1 MSAVPAGEFLI
12 EEPARPAASSKLS
25 WKLAVGGSI
34 VAAFIVLAIFAPEIA
49 PSRPLAINPLDS
61 LLAPGAGGHLL
72 GTDDLG
78 RDELSRLIYA
88 TRIDLPIAAAAAFL
102 SAVLGTLL
110 GALAGFAGRWADM
123 VILRI
128 ADLVQAFPIYILLI
142 ALVFA
147 LGRGAQS
154 FLVAYI
160 VVDWVVYARLVRG
173 EILRVRGLDY
183 VSAARAAGLR
193 SGRVLFV
200 HVLPNSIG
208 QSVIYVM
215 SDIVFAILALAA
227 FSFLGVGIS
236 PPAAEWGAMTAE
248 GQQFL
253 GVAWWLTVCPGAV
266 IALVALGLSLIG
278 DGLQDRMRR

>member
-1 MSAVPAGEFLI
+1 MSIVPAGELVI
-12 EEPARPAASSKLS
+12 DEPARPTARRKVS
-25 WKLAVGGSI
+25 WKLTVGASI
-34 VAAFIVLAIFAPEIA
+34 VAAFIVIAIFAPEIA
-49 PSRPLAINPLDS
+49 PYNPLKTNPLDT
-61 LLAPGAGGHLL
+61 LLPPGAAGHLL

-88 TRIDLPIAAAAAFL
+88 TRIDLPIAAAAALL

-123 VILRI
+123 GILRI

-147 LGRGAQS
+147 LGPGARS

-173 EILRVRGLDY
+173 EIIRVRGLDY

-193 SGRVLFV
+193 SRRVLFV
-200 HVLPNSIG
+200 HVLPNTVG
-208 QSVIYVM
+208 QSVVYVM
-215 SDIVFAILALAA
+215 SDMVFAILALAA

-236 PPAAEWGAMTAE
+236 PPTAEWGAMTAA

-253 GVAWWLTVCPGAV
+253 GVAWWLTVLPGVA

-278 DGLQDRMRR
+278 DGVQDRMRR

>member
-1 MSAVPAGEFLI
+1 MSIVPAGELVI
-12 EEPARPAASSKLS
+12 EEQARSTARGKLP

-34 VAAFIVLAIFAPEIA
+34 VAAFIVIAIFAPLIA
-49 PSRPLAINPLDS
+49 PYNPLKTNP
-61 LLAPGAGGHLL
+61 LITLQPPGAAGHLL

-88 TRIDLPIAAAAAFL
+88 TRIDLPIAVAAALL

-123 VILRI
+123 LTLRI

-147 LGRGAQS
+147 LGPGARS

-193 SGRVLFV
+193 SRRVLFV
-200 HVLPNSIG
+200 HVLPNTIG

-215 SDIVFAILALAA
+215 SDMVFAILALAA

-236 PPAAEWGAMTAE
+236 PPTAEWGAMTAE

-253 GVAWWLTVCPGAV
+253 GVAWWLTVLPGVA
-266 IALVALGLSLIG
+266 IALIALGLSLIG
-278 DGLQDRMRR
+278 DGVQDRMRR

>member
-1 MSAVPAGEFLI
+1 VSILPATDAFVK
-12 EEPARPAASSKLS
+12 EPVRGGRRRLPS
-25 WKLAVGGSI
+25 WKLAVGAAI
-34 VAAFIVLAIFAPEIA
+34 VGAFVLIAIFAPEIA
-49 PSRPLAINPLDS
+49 PYGPLKTDPLNT
-61 LLAPGAGGHLL
+61 LQPPGAPGHLL

-88 TRIDLPIAAAAAFL
+88 TRIDLPIAAAAALL
-102 SAVLGTLL
+102 SALLGTLL
-110 GALAGFAGRWADM
+110 GMAAGYVGGWVDM
-123 VILRI
+123 VVLRV

-147 LGRGAQS
+147 LGAGARS
-154 FLVAYI
+154 FLIAYI

-183 VSAARAAGLR
+183 VLAARAAGLPNWR
-193 SGRVLFV
+193 ILFV
-200 HVLPNSIG
+200 HVLPNTIG
-208 QSVIYVM
+208 QSVVYVM
-215 SDIVFAILALAA
+215 SDMVFAILALSA

-253 GVAWWLTVCPGAV
+253 GVAWWLTVCPGVA

-278 DGLQDRMRR
+278 DALQDRMRR

>member
-25 WKLAVGGSI
+25 WKLAVGGGI

-88 TRIDLPIAAAAAFL
+88 TRIDLPVAAAAAFL

-215 SDIVFAILALAA
+215 SDVVFAILALAA

>member
-1 MSAVPAGEFLI
+1 MSIVPAGELVI
-12 EEPARPAASSKLS
+12 EEPARATERGRLS
-25 WKLAVGGSI
+25 WKLVVGASI
-34 VAAFIVLAIFAPEIA
+34 LAAFILIAILAPVIA
-49 PSRPLAINPLDS
+49 PHRPLATNPVDT
-61 LLAPGAGGHLL
+61 LLPPGASGHLL
-72 GTDDLG
+72 GTDELG
-78 RDELSRLIYA
+78 RDEFSRLIYA
-88 TRIDLPIAAAAAFL
+88 TRIDLPIALAAVLL

-110 GALAGFAGRWADM
+110 GALAGFGGRWADM
-123 VILRI
+123 GILRT

-147 LGRGAQS
+147 LGPGARS

-160 VVDWVVYARLVRG
+160 VVDWVVYARLARG
-173 EILRVRGLDY
+173 EIIRVKGLDY
-183 VSAARAAGLR
+183 IAAARAAGLSSR
-193 SGRVLFV
+193 RVLFV
-200 HVLPNSIG
+200 HVLPNAIG

-215 SDIVFAILALAA
+215 SDMVFAILALAA

-236 PPAAEWGAMTAE
+236 PPTAEWGAMTAT

-253 GVAWWLTVCPGAV
+253 GVAWWLTVCPGVA

>member
-1 MSAVPAGEFLI
+1 MSIVPAGELVI
-12 EEPARPAASSKLS
+12 EEPARPTARRKVS
-25 WKLAVGGSI
+25 WKLTVGASI
-34 VAAFIVLAIFAPEIA
+34 VAAFIVIAIFAPEIA
-49 PSRPLAINPLDS
+49 PYNPLKTNPLDT
-61 LLAPGAGGHLL
+61 LLPPGAAGHLL

-123 VILRI
+123 GILRI

-147 LGRGAQS
+147 LGPGARS

-173 EILRVRGLDY
+173 EIIRVRGLDY

-193 SGRVLFV
+193 SRRVLFV
-200 HVLPNSIG
+200 HVLPNTVG
-208 QSVIYVM
+208 QSVVYVM
-215 SDIVFAILALAA
+215 SDMVFAILALAA

-236 PPAAEWGAMTAE
+236 PPTAEWGAMTAA

-253 GVAWWLTVCPGAV
+253 GVAWWLTVLPGVA

-278 DGLQDRMRR
+278 DGVQDRMRR

>member
-1 MSAVPAGEFLI
+1 
-12 EEPARPAASSKLS
+12 
-25 WKLAVGGSI
+25 
-34 VAAFIVLAIFAPEIA
+34 
-49 PSRPLAINPLDS
+49 
-61 LLAPGAGGHLL
+61 
-72 GTDDLG
+72 
-78 RDELSRLIYA
+78 
-88 TRIDLPIAAAAAFL
+88 
-102 SAVLGTLL
+102 
-110 GALAGFAGRWADM
+110 M

-253 GVAWWLTVCPGAV
+253 GVAWWLTVCPGVV

>member
-1 MSAVPAGEFLI
+1 MSIVPAGELVI
-12 EEPARPAASSKLS
+12 DEPARPTARGKVS
-25 WKLAVGGSI
+25 WKLTVGASI
-34 VAAFIVLAIFAPEIA
+34 VAAFIVIAIFAPEIA
-49 PSRPLAINPLDS
+49 PYNPLKTNPLDT
-61 LLAPGAGGHLL
+61 LLPPGAAGHLL

-123 VILRI
+123 GILRI

-147 LGRGAQS
+147 LGPGARS

-173 EILRVRGLDY
+173 EIIRVRGLDY

-193 SGRVLFV
+193 SRRVLFV
-200 HVLPNSIG
+200 HVLPNTVG

-236 PPAAEWGAMTAE
+236 PPTAEWGAMTAA

-253 GVAWWLTVCPGAV
+253 GVAWWLTVLPGVA

-278 DGLQDRMRR
+278 DGVQDRMRR

>member
-1 MSAVPAGEFLI
+1 MSVVPAGEFVI
-12 EEPARPAASSKLS
+12 DEPARPATRGKLQ
-25 WKLAVGGSI
+25 WKLIVGGVI
-34 VAAFIVLAIFAPEIA
+34 VGAFTVIAIFAPEIA
-49 PSRPLAINPLDS
+49 PHRPLATNPIDT

-78 RDELSRLIYA
+78 RDEFSRLIYA
-88 TRIDLPIAAAAAFL
+88 TRIDLPIAVAAALL
-102 SAVLGTLL
+102 SAILGTLL

-147 LGRGAQS
+147 LGPGARS
-154 FLVAYI
+154 FLIAYI

-173 EILRVRGLDY
+173 EIMRVRSLDY

-193 SGRVLFV
+193 SRRVLFV
-200 HVLPNSIG
+200 HVLPNSIS

-215 SDIVFAILALAA
+215 SDMVFAILALAA

-236 PPAAEWGAMTAE
+236 PPTAEWGAMTAQ

-253 GVAWWLTVCPGAV
+253 GVAWWLTVCPGVAIAV
-266 IALVALGLSLIG
+266 VALGLSLIG

>member
-1 MSAVPAGEFLI
+1 MSIVPAGELVI
-12 EEPARPAASSKLS
+12 DEPARPTARRKVS
-25 WKLAVGGSI
+25 WKLTVGASI
-34 VAAFIVLAIFAPEIA
+34 VAAFIVIAIFAPEIA
-49 PSRPLAINPLDS
+49 PYNPLKTNPLDT
-61 LLAPGAGGHLL
+61 LLPPGAAGHLL

-123 VILRI
+123 GILRI

-147 LGRGAQS
+147 LGPGARS

-173 EILRVRGLDY
+173 EIIRVRGLDY

-193 SGRVLFV
+193 SRRVLFV
-200 HVLPNSIG
+200 HVLPNTVG
-208 QSVIYVM
+208 QSVVYVM
-215 SDIVFAILALAA
+215 SDMVFAILALAA

-236 PPAAEWGAMTAE
+236 PPTAEWGAMTAA

-253 GVAWWLTVCPGAV
+253 GVAWWLTVLPGVA

-278 DGLQDRMRR
+278 DGVQDRMRR

>member
-1 MSAVPAGEFLI
+1 MSIVPAGELVI
-12 EEPARPAASSKLS
+12 EEPARPTARRKVS
-25 WKLAVGGSI
+25 WKLTVGASI
-34 VAAFIVLAIFAPEIA
+34 VAAFIVIAIFAPEIA
-49 PSRPLAINPLDS
+49 PYNPLKTSPLDT
-61 LLAPGAGGHLL
+61 LLPPGAAGHLL

-123 VILRI
+123 GILRI

-147 LGRGAQS
+147 LGPGARS

-173 EILRVRGLDY
+173 EIIRVRGLDY

-193 SGRVLFV
+193 SRRVLFV
-200 HVLPNSIG
+200 HVLPNSVG
-208 QSVIYVM
+208 QSVVYVM
-215 SDIVFAILALAA
+215 SDMVFAILALAA

-236 PPAAEWGAMTAE
+236 PPTAEWGAMTAA

-253 GVAWWLTVCPGAV
+253 GVAWWLTVLPGVA

-278 DGLQDRMRR
+278 DGVQDRMRR

>member
-1 MSAVPAGEFLI
+1 MSIVPAGELVI
-12 EEPARPAASSKLS
+12 EEPARPTARRKVS
-25 WKLAVGGSI
+25 WKLTVGASI
-34 VAAFIVLAIFAPEIA
+34 VAAFIVIAIFAPEIA
-49 PSRPLAINPLDS
+49 PYNPLTTNPLDT
-61 LLAPGAGGHLL
+61 LLPPGAAGHLL

-123 VILRI
+123 GILRI

-147 LGRGAQS
+147 LGPGARS

-173 EILRVRGLDY
+173 EIIRVRGLDY

-193 SGRVLFV
+193 SRRVLFV
-200 HVLPNSIG
+200 HVLPNTVG

-215 SDIVFAILALAA
+215 SDMVFAILALAA
-227 FSFLGVGIS
+227 FSFLELEFHRPRRNGV
-236 PPAAEWGAMTAE
+236 
-248 GQQFL
+248 
-253 GVAWWLTVCPGAV
+253 
-266 IALVALGLSLIG
+266 
-278 DGLQDRMRR
+278 R

>member
-1 MSAVPAGEFLI
+1 MSTVAAGGFLI
-12 EEPARPAASSKLS
+12 EEPARPAASNKLS
-25 WKLAVGGSI
+25 WKLAVGGGI

-49 PSRPLAINPLDS
+49 PSRPLATNPLDT

-278 DGLQDRMRR
+278 DGLEDRMRR